1 MEVYQIISLIVL
13 IVIIIY
19 SAVLSVI
26 YYVRSYKSKK
36 IDASNKSGKE
46 IVSSILDKYNLKDI
60 NVEKIDGSDRYFYTE
75 DTIFLSKDIYEGKSI
90 YDVAVSSYL
99 VSSFIKNNDSKY
111 LIRILSNLYSFLDY
125 TILFSYA
132 IVILGLSF
140 EISNLVWIGVYLLIF
155 VFISNLLLYIKE
167 KKLISDTV
175 NILRHED
182 IINTTLKEKTT
193 KMLFSIVSL
202 SVASLVF
209 KVTSFF
215 QKAVYIIINDEEY
228 NYEFKRN

>member
-1 MEVYQIISLIVL
+1 MEVYQIFSLIVL

-90 YDVAVSSYL
+90 YDAAVSSYL

-167 KKLISDTV
+167 RKLISDTV
-175 NILRHED
+175 NMLRHED
-182 IINTTLKEKTT
+182 IINTAIKEKTT

-215 QKAVYIIINDEEY
+215 QKAVYIIINDEE
-228 NYEFKRN
+228 

>member
-167 KKLISDTV
+167 RKLISDTV
-175 NILRHED
+175 NMLRHED
-182 IINTTLKEKTT
+182 IINTTIKERTT

-215 QKAVYIIINDEEY
+215 QKAVYIIINDEE
-228 NYEFKRN
+228 

>member
-46 IVSSILDKYNLKDI
+46 IVSSILDKYNLKNI
-60 NVEKIDGSDRYFYTE
+60 NIEKIDGSDRYFYTE
-75 DTIFLSKDIYEGKSI
+75 DTVFLSKDIYEGKSI

-99 VSSFIKNNDSKY
+99 VLSFIKSNDSKY

-140 EISNLVWIGVYLLIF
+140 EISNLIWIGVYLLIF

-167 KKLISDTV
+167 RKLIDDVVSF
-175 NILRHED
+175 LRHEE
-182 IINTTLKEKTT
+182 IIDTTLKEKTT

-215 QKAVYIIINDEEY
+215 QKAMHIIINDEE
-228 NYEFKRN
+228 

>member
-60 NVEKIDGSDRYFYTE
+60 NVEKIDSSDRYFYTE

-99 VSSFIKNNDSKY
+99 VSSFIKSNDSKY

-182 IINTTLKEKTT
+182 IINTTIKEKTT

-202 SVASLVF
+202 SVASIVF

-215 QKAVYIIINDEEY
+215 QKVVYIIINDEE
-228 NYEFKRN
+228 

>member
-36 IDASNKSGKE
+36 IEASNKSGKE
-46 IVSSILDKYNLKDI
+46 IVSSILDKYNLKNI

-75 DTIFLSKDIYEGKSI
+75 DIIFLSKDIYEGKSI
-90 YDVAVSSYL
+90 YDIAVSGYIVL
-99 VSSFIKNNDSKY
+99 SFIKNNESKH
-111 LIRILSNLYSFLDY
+111 LIKILSNLYSFLDY

-132 IVILGLSF
+132 IIILGLGF

-167 KKLISDTV
+167 RKLIDDVVSF
-175 NILRHED
+175 LRHESD
-182 IINTTLKEKTT
+182 IDTTLKEKTT

-215 QKAVYIIINDEEY
+215 QKAMHIIINDEE
-228 NYEFKRN
+228 

>member
-36 IDASNKSGKE
+36 IDASNKRGKE

-167 KKLISDTV
+167 RKLISDIV
-175 NILRHED
+175 NMLRHED
-182 IINTTLKEKTT
+182 IINTTIKEKTT

-215 QKAVYIIINDEEY
+215 QKAVYIIINDEE
-228 NYEFKRN
+228 

>member
-167 KKLISDTV
+167 RKLISDTV
-175 NILRHED
+175 NMLRHED

-193 KMLFSIVSL
+193 KMLFSIISL

-215 QKAVYIIINDEEY
+215 QKAVYIIINDEE
-228 NYEFKRN
+228 

>member
-60 NVEKIDGSDRYFYTE
+60 NVEKINSSDRYFYTE

-99 VSSFIKNNDSKY
+99 VSSFIKSNDSKY

-167 KKLISDTV
+167 RKLISDTV
-175 NILRHED
+175 NMLRHEE
-182 IINTTLKEKTT
+182 IIDTTIKEKTT

-215 QKAVYIIINDEEY
+215 QKTVYIIINDEE
-228 NYEFKRN
+228 

>member
-215 QKAVYIIINDEEY
+215 QKAVYIIINVEE
-228 NYEFKRN
+228 

>member
-99 VSSFIKNNDSKY
+99 VSSFIKNKDSKY

-167 KKLISDTV
+167 RKLISDTV
-175 NILRHED
+175 NMLRHED
-182 IINTTLKEKTT
+182 IINTTIKEKTT

-215 QKAVYIIINDEEY
+215 QKAVYIIINDEE
-228 NYEFKRN
+228 

>member
-99 VSSFIKNNDSKY
+99 VSLFIKNNDSKY

-167 KKLISDTV
+167 RKLISDTV
-175 NILRHED
+175 NMLRHED
-182 IINTTLKEKTT
+182 IINTTIKEKTT

-215 QKAVYIIINDEEY
+215 QKAVYIIINDEE
-228 NYEFKRN
+228 

>member
-90 YDVAVSSYL
+90 YDVADSSYL
-99 VSSFIKNNDSKY
+99 VLSFIKSNDSKY
-111 LIRILSNLYSFLDY
+111 LIRNLSNLYSFLDY

-167 KKLISDTV
+167 RKLISDTV
-175 NILRHED
+175 NMLRHED
-182 IINTTLKEKTT
+182 IINTTIKEKTT

-215 QKAVYIIINDEEY
+215 QKAVYIIINDEE
-228 NYEFKRN
+228 

>member
-99 VSSFIKNNDSKY
+99 VSSFIKSNDSKY

-167 KKLISDTV
+167 RKLISDIV

-182 IINTTLKEKTT
+182 IINTTIKEKTT

-215 QKAVYIIINDEEY
+215 QKTVYIIINDEE
-228 NYEFKRN
+228 

>member
-46 IVSSILDKYNLKDI
+46 IVSSILDKYNLKNI
-60 NVEKIDGSDRYFYTE
+60 NVEKIDSSDRYFYTE

-99 VSSFIKNNDSKY
+99 VSSFIKSNDSKY

-167 KKLISDTV
+167 RKLISNTV
-175 NILRHED
+175 NMLRHEA
-182 IINTTLKEKTT
+182 IINTTIKEKTT

-215 QKAVYIIINDEEY
+215 QKAVYIIINDEE
-228 NYEFKRN
+228 

>member
-46 IVSSILDKYNLKDI
+46 IVSSILDKYNLKNI
-60 NVEKIDGSDRYFYTE
+60 NIEKIDGSDRYFYTE

-99 VSSFIKNNDSKY
+99 VSSFIKSNDSKY

-167 KKLISDTV
+167 RKLIDDVVSF
-175 NILRHED
+175 LRHEE
-182 IINTTLKEKTT
+182 IIDTTLKEKTT

-215 QKAVYIIINDEEY
+215 QKAMHIIINDEE
-228 NYEFKRN
+228 

>member
-215 QKAVYIIINDEEY
+215 QKAVYIIINDEE
-228 NYEFKRN
+228 

>member
-60 NVEKIDGSDRYFYTE
+60 NVEKIDGSNRYFYTE

-99 VSSFIKNNDSKY
+99 VSSFIKSNDSKY

-167 KKLISDTV
+167 RKLISDTV
-175 NILRHED
+175 NMLRHEA
-182 IINTTLKEKTT
+182 IINTTIKEKTT

-215 QKAVYIIINDEEY
+215 QKTVYIIINDEE
-228 NYEFKRN
+228 

>member
-46 IVSSILDKYNLKDI
+46 IVSSILDKYNLKNI
-60 NVEKIDGSDRYFYTE
+60 NIEKIDGSDRYFYIE
-75 DTIFLSKDIYEGKSI
+75 DTIFLSKDIYEGRSI
-90 YDVAVSSYL
+90 YDVAVSGYI

-167 KKLISDTV
+167 RKLIDDVVSF
-175 NILRHED
+175 LRHEE

-215 QKAVYIIINDEEY
+215 QKAMHIIINDEE
-228 NYEFKRN
+228 

>member
-26 YYVRSYKSKK
+26 YYIRSYKSKK
-36 IDASNKSGKE
+36 IDANNKSGKE

-60 NVEKIDGSDRYFYTE
+60 NVEKIDGSDRYFYIE

-99 VSSFIKNNDSKY
+99 VSSFIKSNDSKY

-167 KKLISDTV
+167 RKLISDTV
-175 NILRHED
+175 NMLRHED
-182 IINTTLKEKTT
+182 IINTTIKEKTT

-215 QKAVYIIINDEEY
+215 QKAIYIIINDEE
-228 NYEFKRN
+228 

>member
-167 KKLISDTV
+167 RKLISNTV
-175 NILRHED
+175 NMLRHED

-215 QKAVYIIINDEEY
+215 QKTVYIIINDEE
-228 NYEFKRN
+228 

>member
-167 KKLISDTV
+167 RKLISDIV
-175 NILRHED
+175 NMLRHED
-182 IINTTLKEKTT
+182 IINTTIKEKTT

-215 QKAVYIIINDEEY
+215 QKAVYIIINDEE
-228 NYEFKRN
+228 

>member
-36 IDASNKSGKE
+36 IDASNKNGKE

-167 KKLISDTV
+167 RKLISDTV
-175 NILRHED
+175 NMLRHED

-193 KMLFSIVSL
+193 KMLFSIVRL

-215 QKAVYIIINDEEY
+215 QKAVYIIINDEE
-228 NYEFKRN
+228 

>member
-167 KKLISDTV
+167 RKLINDTV
-175 NILRHED
+175 NMLRHED
-182 IINTTLKEKTT
+182 IINTTIKEKTT

-215 QKAVYIIINDEEY
+215 QKTVYIIINDEE
-228 NYEFKRN
+228 

>member
-36 IDASNKSGKE
+36 IDVSNKSGKE

-99 VSSFIKNNDSKY
+99 VSSFIKSNDSKY

-155 VFISNLLLYIKE
+155 AFISNLLLYIKE
-167 KKLISDTV
+167 RKLISDTV
-175 NILRHED
+175 NMLRHED
-182 IINTTLKEKTT
+182 IINTTIKEKTT

-215 QKAVYIIINDEEY
+215 QKAVYIIINDEE
-228 NYEFKRN
+228 

>member
-1 MEVYQIISLIVL
+1 MEVYQIFSLIVL

-26 YYVRSYKSKK
+26 YYVRSYKSRK

-60 NVEKIDGSDRYFYTE
+60 NVEKIDDSDRYFYTE

-167 KKLISDTV
+167 RKLISDTV
-175 NILRHED
+175 NMLRHED
-182 IINTTLKEKTT
+182 IINTTIKEKTT

-215 QKAVYIIINDEEY
+215 QKAVYIIINDEE
-228 NYEFKRN
+228 

>member
-26 YYVRSYKSKK
+26 YYIRSYKSKK

-60 NVEKIDGSDRYFYTE
+60 NVEKIDSSDRYFYTE

-99 VSSFIKNNDSKY
+99 VSSFIKSNDSKY

-167 KKLISDTV
+167 RKLISDTV
-175 NILRHED
+175 NMLRHED
-182 IINTTLKEKTT
+182 IINTTIKEKTT

-215 QKAVYIIINDEEY
+215 QKVVYIIINDEE
-228 NYEFKRN
+228 

>member
-60 NVEKIDGSDRYFYTE
+60 NVEKIDSSDRYFYTE

-90 YDVAVSSYL
+90 YDVAVSSCL
-99 VSSFIKNNDSKY
+99 VSSFIKSNDSKY

-167 KKLISDTV
+167 RKLISDTV
-175 NILRHED
+175 NMLRHED
-182 IINTTLKEKTT
+182 IINTTIKEKTT

-215 QKAVYIIINDEEY
+215 QKVVYIIINDEE
-228 NYEFKRN
+228 

>member
-99 VSSFIKNNDSKY
+99 VSSFIKSNDSKY

-140 EISNLVWIGVYLLIF
+140 EISNLIWIGVYLLIF

-167 KKLISDTV
+167 RKLISDTV
-175 NILRHED
+175 NMLRHED
-182 IINTTLKEKTT
+182 IINTTIKEKTT

-215 QKAVYIIINDEEY
+215 QKAVYIIINDEE
-228 NYEFKRN
+228 

>member
-36 IDASNKSGKE
+36 IDASNKRGKE

-60 NVEKIDGSDRYFYTE
+60 NVEKIDGSNRYFYTE

-99 VSSFIKNNDSKY
+99 VSSFIKSNDSKY

-167 KKLISDTV
+167 RKLISDTV
-175 NILRHED
+175 NMLRHEE
-182 IINTTLKEKTT
+182 IIDTTIKEKTT

-215 QKAVYIIINDEEY
+215 QKTVYIIINDEE
-228 NYEFKRN
+228 

>member
-60 NVEKIDGSDRYFYTE
+60 NVEKIDGSNRYFYTE

-99 VSSFIKNNDSKY
+99 VSSFIKSNDSKY

-167 KKLISDTV
+167 RKLISDTV
-175 NILRHED
+175 NMLRHEE
-182 IINTTLKEKTT
+182 IIDTTIKEKTT

-215 QKAVYIIINDEEY
+215 QKTVYIIINDEE
-228 NYEFKRN
+228 

>member
-182 IINTTLKEKTT
+182 IINTTIKEKTT

-215 QKAVYIIINDEEY
+215 QKTV
-228 NYEFKRN
+228 

>member
-60 NVEKIDGSDRYFYTE
+60 NVEKIDSSDRYFYTE

-99 VSSFIKNNDSKY
+99 VSSFIKSNDSKY

-167 KKLISDTV
+167 RKLINDTV
-175 NILRHED
+175 NMLRHED
-182 IINTTLKEKTT
+182 IINTTIKEKTT

-215 QKAVYIIINDEEY
+215 QKTVYIIINDEE
-228 NYEFKRN
+228 

>member
-99 VSSFIKNNDSKY
+99 VSSFIKSNDSKY

-215 QKAVYIIINDEEY
+215 QKTVYIIINDEE
-228 NYEFKRN
+228 

>member
-26 YYVRSYKSKK
+26 YYGRSYKSKK
-36 IDASNKSGKE
+36 IDASNKRGKE

-60 NVEKIDGSDRYFYTE
+60 NVEKIDGSNRYFYTE

-99 VSSFIKNNDSKY
+99 VSSFIKSNDSKY

-167 KKLISDTV
+167 RKLISDTV
-175 NILRHED
+175 NMLRHEE
-182 IINTTLKEKTT
+182 IIDTTLKEKTT

-215 QKAVYIIINDEEY
+215 QKTVYIIINDEE
-228 NYEFKRN
+228 

>member
-167 KKLISDTV
+167 RKLISDTV
-175 NILRHED
+175 NMLRHEE
-182 IINTTLKEKTT
+182 IIDTTLKEKTT

-215 QKAVYIIINDEEY
+215 QKAVYIIINDEE
-228 NYEFKRN
+228 

>member
-1 MEVYQIISLIVL
+1 M
-13 IVIIIY
+13 
-19 SAVLSVI
+19 
-26 YYVRSYKSKK
+26 
-36 IDASNKSGKE
+36 
-46 IVSSILDKYNLKDI
+46 
-60 NVEKIDGSDRYFYTE
+60 
-75 DTIFLSKDIYEGKSI
+75 
-90 YDVAVSSYL
+90 
-99 VSSFIKNNDSKY
+99 
-111 LIRILSNLYSFLDY
+111 
-125 TILFSYA
+125 FSYA

-167 KKLISDTV
+167 RKLINDTV

-182 IINTTLKEKTT
+182 IINTTIKEKTT

-215 QKAVYIIINDEEY
+215 QKAVYIIINDEE
-228 NYEFKRN
+228 

>member
-99 VSSFIKNNDSKY
+99 VSSFIKSNDSKY

-140 EISNLVWIGVYLLIF
+140 EISNLIWIGVYLLIF

-167 KKLISDTV
+167 RKLISDIV
-175 NILRHED
+175 NMLRHED
-182 IINTTLKEKTT
+182 IINTTIKEKTT

-215 QKAVYIIINDEEY
+215 QKAVYIIINDEE
-228 NYEFKRN
+228 

>member
-36 IDASNKSGKE
+36 IDASNKSGKV

-215 QKAVYIIINDEEY
+215 QKAVYIIINDEE
-228 NYEFKRN
+228 

>member
-1 MEVYQIISLIVL
+1 MEVYQIFSLIVL

-26 YYVRSYKSKK
+26 YYVRSYKSRK

-60 NVEKIDGSDRYFYTE
+60 NVEKIDDSDRYFYTE

-140 EISNLVWIGVYLLIF
+140 EISNLVWTGVYLLIF

-167 KKLISDTV
+167 RKLISDTV
-175 NILRHED
+175 NMLRHED
-182 IINTTLKEKTT
+182 IINTAIKEKTT

-215 QKAVYIIINDEEY
+215 QKAVYIIINDEE
-228 NYEFKRN
+228 